1 MTVCWLKKEKERTCA
16 ILKTSSSTMHI
27 VPIGEGKSACHPLLE
42 GKANR
47 DDYRRAGQYSVSSYQ

>member
-1 MTVCWLKKEKERTCA
+1 M
-16 ILKTSSSTMHI
+16 KTSSSTTHI